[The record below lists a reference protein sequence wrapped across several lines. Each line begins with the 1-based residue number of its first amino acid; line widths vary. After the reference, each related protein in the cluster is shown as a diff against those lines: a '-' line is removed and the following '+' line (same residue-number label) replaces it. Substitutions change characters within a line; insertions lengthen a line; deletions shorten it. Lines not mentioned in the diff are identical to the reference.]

1 MQNRSISFYFD
12 ISMDFYYYSQ
22 LVITI
27 YSKKGRIYSS
37 NILCQFLWDSTT
49 LESGD
54 IILTTVRLDKDM
66 VTWHDAI
73 LTFSEKIIS

>member
-37 NILCQFLWDSTT
+37 NILINSYETVQLLKMEILFL
-49 LESGD
+49 L
-54 IILTTVRLDKDM
+54 LLD
-66 VTWHDAI
+66 
-73 LTFSEKIIS
+73 